1 VNYIEAHRYVVNRL
15 EGELSDDLVYHG
27 LHHTLD
33 VIETTELIAKSEGL
47 SLQEITMVKTA
58 ALYHDTGFIFEY
70 ENNER
75 LAIDLAQETLPEFG
89 YTYSEIEIISGMI
102 EATISHIKPR
112 NHWEQI
118 MVDADFDYF
127 GREDFEAIAET
138 LYKELIKHGTEYSA
152 KQWDEVQMLFLQ
164 KHRYYTN
171 FSIENRLPI
180 KQKSLSKLIERL
192 SKY

>member
-1 VNYIEAHRYVVNRL
+1 MVIKTEYAAENRRFAVNYIEAHRYVVNRL

-102 EATISHIKPR
+102 EATI
-112 NHWEQI
+112 
-118 MVDADFDYF
+118 
-127 GREDFEAIAET
+127 
-138 LYKELIKHGTEYSA
+138 
-152 KQWDEVQMLFLQ
+152 
-164 KHRYYTN
+164 
-171 FSIENRLPI
+171 
-180 KQKSLSKLIERL
+180 
-192 SKY
+192 

>member
-1 VNYIEAHRYVVNRL
+1 MNYFEAHRYIVNRL

-33 VIETTELIAKSEGL
+33 VIATTELIAKIEGM
-47 SLQEITMVKTA
+47 SFQEITIAKTA

-75 LAIDLAQETLPEFG
+75 LAIELAQETLPEFG
-89 YTYSEIEIISGMI
+89 YTDSEIEIISGMI

-112 NHWEQI
+112 NHLEKI

-127 GREDFEAIAET
+127 GREDFEAIAGT
-138 LYKELIKHGTEYSA
+138 LYIELIKHGIEYSA

-164 KHRYYTN
+164 KHSYYTN
-171 FSIENRLPI
+171 FSIANRLPI
-180 KQKSLSKLIERL
+180 KQKSLSKLIKRL

>member
-1 VNYIEAHRYVVNRL
+1 MVIKTEYAAENRRFAVNYIEAHRYVVNRL

-164 KHRYYTN
+164 KG
-171 FSIENRLPI
+171 
-180 KQKSLSKLIERL
+180 KVM
-192 SKY
+192 